1 MANEDKF
8 RISVFQFLDNMRLLF
23 LLLKDWW
30 RGTYRQLQWWCI
42 GVLMFTLIY
51 ALSPLDLIPD
61 WIPVIGVLDDVS
73 LMYLCYRI
81 ISGEIEKYSRWRAR
95 EAQIIDVKSEK
106 A

>member
-1 MANEDKF
+1 MANDEKWKL
-8 RISVFQFLDNMRLLF
+8 SVLQFLDNMRLLI
-23 LLLKDWW
+23 LMLKDWW
-30 RGTYRQLQWWCI
+30 RGTYRQLPWWCL

-61 WIPVIGVLDDVS
+61 VIPVIGVLDDFT

-81 ISGEIEKYSRWRAR
+81 ISGEIENYSRWRAR
-95 EAQIIDVKSEK
+95 EAEIIDVKAEK